1 MLKSLLLVGTGGFFG
16 SVARY
21 AVAYAVGKM
30 VSTTFPL
37 GTFLINIAGCFIIG
51 LLYGLFQKE
60 GNAQSGAWL
69 ILATGF
75 CGGFTT
81 FSAFALENVALLKQ
95 QLNTTAMLYTAASVV
110 IGLLLCKLGITLA
123 T

>member
-21 AVAYAVGKM
+21 AVAYVVGKM
-30 VSTTFPL
+30 ISTTFPL

-81 FSAFALENVALLKQ
+81 FSAFALENVTLLKQ
-95 QLNTTAMLYTAASVV
+95 QLNTTAILYTAASVV
-110 IGLLLCKLGITLA
+110 IGLLLCKLGITL
-123 T
+123 TS